1 MGWGRGYHLRLLDRH
16 LAGETLGPV
25 AWESA
30 DEAKEH
36 AQRISKAR
44 GDVVQQTWST
54 GNKDLADSADFTNS
68 HFASE
73 RNRFISISGASATH

>member
-1 MGWGRGYHLRLLDRH
+1 M
-16 LAGETLGPV
+16 GETLAPV

-54 GNKDLADSADFTNS
+54 ENEDLAASATFTNS

-73 RNRFISISGASATH
+73 RNRFKIISGASANH

>member
-54 GNKDLADSADFTNS
+54 GNEDLAASATFTNS

-73 RNRFISISGASATH
+73 RNRFKIISGASANH